1 MMNFTLEKP
10 ADLLGNKYKFEI
22 NIRNMYLRIENS
34 ESGLGA
40 DTLGIILGG
49 RVVESQY
56 HVVRICQHK

>member
-1 MMNFTLEKP
+1 MMNFTHEKP
-10 ADLLGNKYKFEI
+10 AGLLGNKYKFEI

>member
-10 ADLLGNKYKFEI
+10 AGLLGNKYKFEI
-22 NIRNMYLRIENS
+22 NITNMYLRIENS